1 MARIFNDMDDLK
13 TKVNQI
19 LNKIQNIENKINNEM
34 ISEKRERIGDL
45 VDKMNESQLYEYA
58 TFILELRAGKK
69 QYGLDILT
77 NGAKMIL
84 GL

>member
-1 MARIFNDMDDLK
+1 
-13 TKVNQI
+13 
-19 LNKIQNIENKINNEM
+19 M